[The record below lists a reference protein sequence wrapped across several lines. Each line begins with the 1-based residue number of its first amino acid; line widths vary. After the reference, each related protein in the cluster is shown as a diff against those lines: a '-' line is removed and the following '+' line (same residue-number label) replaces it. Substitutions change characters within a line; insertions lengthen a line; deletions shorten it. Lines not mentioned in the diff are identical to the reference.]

1 MSLSNDTTHST
12 EVTIIGGGPVGLLL
26 ALFLDRFGVKST
38 VFNIEE
44 TTRWHP
50 KGNGQNSRSMEHYRA
65 LGMVDDV
72 RALGIPPDHP
82 FDHAVFTRLSSY
94 EIARFRRPTQRERLQ
109 VRTTT
114 PRDDQYVEP
123 MYHVNQM
130 YVERV
135 MHERAK
141 TRPNITLRFGWEVDA
156 FAQDADGVA
165 VQARDV
171 ATGVTET
178 WRSLYAAGCDGS
190 RGNARRS
197 LGIRYEGDVRQT
209 GDYYAGL
216 LYSVYMRIPDLVP
229 RFLADRRAWM
239 YWLVNDD
246 AAGVVI
252 SLNGEDEFMM
262 LAKPNR
268 AEGQMDRDEVRS
280 WMQRAIGEDIPVE
293 IISYQP
299 WNAGAAL
306 VAERYVVDRVALA
319 GDSVHLFTPTGGFG
333 MSTGLDDTSNLSWKL
348 AALVRRWGGPHLLQS
363 YEIERKPI
371 GYRNTG
377 AARKIATTWH
387 APEATPN
394 IEREGPEGDVERR
407 AAAHSSFVK
416 NNHFFRDEEVDATGV
431 QLGARYDDS
440 PLIVNDGPPPQ
451 ENLDEY
457 FPSGEPGG
465 RAPHLWLDDRHE
477 HGSSLF
483 DRLGLWFTLL
493 RINDESIDPGPLL
506 LAAEVRGIPLEVLDI
521 SIPEAD
527 ALYGRRLVLIRPDQY
542 IAWRGDTLPSD
553 PDALLAQVTGHL
565 APAGDATSE
574 QASDEL
580 PVAEPAANARTALGV
595 GRTDLGMGD
604 RPPGKNGRGSG
615 NAARSRRRTTPR

>member
-1 MSLSNDTTHST
+1 
-12 EVTIIGGGPVGLLL
+12 VAIIGGGPVGLLL
-26 ALFLDRFGVKST
+26 ALFLDRFGIKST
-38 VFNIEE
+38 VFNVDA

-50 KGNGQNSRSMEHYRA
+50 KGNGQNSRTMEHYRA
-65 LGMVDDV
+65 LGIVEEV
-72 RALGIPPDHP
+72 RALGIPTDHP

-94 EIARFRRPTQRERLQ
+94 EICRFRRPTQTERLAI
-109 VRTTT
+109 RKTTAPT
-114 PRDDQYVEP
+114 DQYVEP

-141 TRPNITLRFGWEVDA
+141 TRPNIALRFGWQVESVD
-156 FAQDADGVA
+156 QDPN
-165 VQARDV
+165 
-171 ATGVTET
+171 GVTVRARNVGSGANEI
-178 WRSLYAAGCDGS
+178 WRALYAVGCDGA
-190 RGNARRS
+190 RGNTRKA

-209 GDYYAGL
+209 DYFAGL
-216 LYSVYMRIPDLVP
+216 LYSVYMRIPDLLP

-239 YWLVNDD
+239 YWMLNND
-246 AAGVVI
+246 ANGVII
-252 SLNGEDEFMM
+252 SLNGKDEFMM

-268 AEGQMDRDEVRS
+268 GEGQMDRDEVRS

-306 VAERYVVDRVALA
+306 VAERYVVDRIALA

-348 AALVRRWGGPHLLQS
+348 AALVRGWGGPELLQS
-363 YEIERKPI
+363 YEAERKPI

-377 AARKIATTWH
+377 AAREIAMRWH

-394 IEREGPEGDVERR
+394 IERDGPEGEAERL
-407 AAAHSSFVK
+407 AAARSSFVK

-440 PLIVNDGPPPQ
+440 PLIVADTPPPQ
-451 ENLDEY
+451 DNVDEY
-457 FPSGEPGG
+457 FPSDLPGG
-465 RAPHLWLDDRHE
+465 RAPHLWLDEDHE

-493 RINDESIDPGPLL
+493 RVNDQSIDVAPIQR
-506 LAAEVRGIPLEVLDI
+506 AAEARGVPLEVLDI

-527 ALYGRRLVLIRPDQY
+527 SLYGRKLVLIRPDQY
-542 IAWRGDTLPSD
+542 IAWRGDSPPSD
-553 PDALLAQVTGHL
+553 PDALIARVTGHL
-565 APAGDATSE
+565 RPS
-574 QASDEL
+574 S
-580 PVAEPAANARTALGV
+580 V
-595 GRTDLGMGD
+595 GLSITQND
-604 RPPGKNGRGSG
+604 RILVE
-615 NAARSRRRTTPR
+615 